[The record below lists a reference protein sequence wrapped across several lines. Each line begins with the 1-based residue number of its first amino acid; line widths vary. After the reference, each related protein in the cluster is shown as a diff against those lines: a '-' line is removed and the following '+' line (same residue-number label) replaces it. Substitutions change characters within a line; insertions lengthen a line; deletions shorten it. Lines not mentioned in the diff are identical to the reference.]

1 MYSFYLRFPSSCF
14 VLFVPVMQVDISKYE
29 NNNKSK
35 ETMLYLHEFQTF
47 HTLLK
52 IVLIK
57 ERVVETI
64 KHYTRV
70 QNI

>member
-1 MYSFYLRFPSSCF
+1 
-14 VLFVPVMQVDISKYE
+14 
-29 NNNKSK
+29 
-35 ETMLYLHEFQTF
+35 MLYLHEFQTF

>member
-1 MYSFYLRFPSSCF
+1 
-14 VLFVPVMQVDISKYE
+14 MQVDKTKYA

-47 HTLLK
+47 HTLLQ

-57 ERVVETI
+57 ERVVETK
-64 KHYTRV
+64 KHYT
-70 QNI
+70 